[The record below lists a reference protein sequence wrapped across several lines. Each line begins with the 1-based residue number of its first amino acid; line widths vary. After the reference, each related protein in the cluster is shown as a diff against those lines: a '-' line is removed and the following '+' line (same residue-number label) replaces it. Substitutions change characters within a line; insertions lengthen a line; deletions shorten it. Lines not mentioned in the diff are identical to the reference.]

1 MAPLK
6 RLGDFA
12 ELRVAADLAGRGLKV
27 LLPFGEDHDYDLV
40 VERPDGRFERV
51 QVKYHRSNGRVVK
64 VKCLSH
70 SITNG
75 KVRATKHYSKDRVD
89 WIAVYDATTD
99 RCYYVPSSRFDGH
112 SVLALRLVATAN
124 GQARG
129 VNWARDYLH
138 F

>member
-27 LLPFGEDHDYDLV
+27 LLPSGEDHDYDLV

-51 QVKYHRSNGRVVK
+51 QVKYHRSDGAVIR
-64 VKCLSH
+64 VKCFSH
-70 SITNG
+70 SLTNG
-75 KVRATKHYSKDRVD
+75 KVRATKHYTADRVD
-89 WIAVYDATTD
+89 WIAVFDATTD
-99 RCYYVPSSRFDGH
+99 RCYYVPSSRFAGH
-112 SVLALRLVATAN
+112 TQLYLRLVP
-124 GQARG
+124 ARSGRRAG
-129 VNWARDYLH
+129 VNLAEDYLH